1 MDYYNNYYLIIERGF
16 PELDYLM
23 SKHSYT
29 WYFICNAKLL
39 ITYNE
44 INLQAYI
51 AKMCKCEEY
60 E

>member
-1 MDYYNNYYLIIERGF
+1 MWGF

-51 AKMCKCEEY
+51 AKMCKY
-60 E
+60 GRI

>member
-1 MDYYNNYYLIIERGF
+1 
-16 PELDYLM
+16 M

-29 WYFICNAKLL
+29 CYFICNAKLL

-51 AKMCKCEEY
+51 AKMCKY
-60 E
+60 GRI